1 MDARVAGSATLP
13 SRLLAGSSGDQYRR
27 FFQIN
32 ELAGIRIEVP
42 TVFEATH
49 RLVLELIRQRRI
61 HGLRIDHID
70 GLFDP
75 KQYLERLQRRAREVL
90 APPGQAPDPNAE
102 RPLEQPSESAPEK

>member
-1 MDARVAGSATLP
+1 M
-13 SRLLAGSSGDQYRR
+13 
-27 FFQIN
+27 
-32 ELAGIRIEVP
+32 P

-75 KQYLERLQRRAREVL
+75 KQYLERLQRRAR
-90 APPGQAPDPNAE
+90 ARSSG
-102 RPLEQPSESAPEK
+102 SA